1 LLTPT
6 AQKLQLGTRAVVR
19 QIANDILPQLS
30 KNNGKGGG
38 FSPPSPE
45 SLEKVTS
52 GLFNFVSNQLQ
63 KNMEDLQQDLSDPIN
78 RIPQRLTKQSE
89 DFASLAKEVKN
100 VFLETP
106 EGLQEPAYTVVEKC
120 DLYEIRD
127 YEGYNVAS
135 TTMKAGEEMAT
146 AGTAFNTLAS
156 YLFGDNQASKSMEMT
171 TPVTTTH
178 LGEMRFYL
186 AEDNLSNIPEPLLS
200 YESRIDIVEVPP
212 ARLAVRKF
220 PGFATDGEV
229 ARQKDT
235 LLAAL
240 DMDGIELDV
249 AHGAVVPYAVL
260 QYNPPY
266 TLPILRRNEI
276 ALPVKRL
283 EDRVAPTSLKQEWSV
298 EDDAE
303 MEHGMDDLAPS
314 D

>member
-1 LLTPT
+1 
-6 AQKLQLGTRAVVR
+6 VR

-63 KNMEDLQQDLSDPIN
+63 KTMEDLQEDLSDPIN
-78 RIPQRLTKQSE
+78 RIPQRLTKQTE
-89 DFASLAKEVKN
+89 DLAKEVKN

-106 EGLQEPAYTVVEKC
+106 EGLQEPAYTVAEKC

-127 YEGYNVAS
+127 YEGYTVAS

-156 YLFGDNQASKSMEMT
+156 YLFGGNQASKSMEMT
-171 TPVTTTH
+171 TPVATTH

-220 PGFATDGEV
+220 TGFATDGEV

-235 LLAAL
+235 LLSAL
-240 DMDGIELDV
+240 DMDGVELDV

-276 ALPVKRL
+276 ALPVKRP

-298 EDDAE
+298 EADAE